1 MTLQLYEFIV
11 VYTGI
16 MTKPRTLFISSFF
29 GLIARNILAT
39 DVLTRL
45 KSNNDLRIIILAPEE
60 KREFYRQEFGSDN
73 VTIEGVKE
81 YRRPPLDKLLSAVFL
96 NASDT
101 AARRIHRLIER
112 KRDRRYFGFAYH
124 YFLSKIVKI
133 KIIRY
138 FMRWLDYHLTPKVF
152 FAEYFEKYSP
162 DLVFSTDL
170 FEPHDIDLMR
180 EAKHRGINTVGMVRS
195 WDNVTSKGLN
205 RIIPDKLIVH
215 SEQIKEEAVT
225 HCDFL
230 PADILVVGI
239 PHYDNY
245 IADKRVGREKLFS
258 ELQLD
263 PRKKTIF
270 FAPPSD
276 IYSKND
282 PISEKAVNALKEL
295 DAQLLLRLYIVG
307 NVRLGEIKAI
317 PNKIAIDVPGSGLDF
332 MRADLTSGDAHLAD
346 LLYHSDVVVA
356 FASTLAIDAVV
367 FDKPTVFIGFDGTPG
382 RPYWQSLR
390 RFYDY
395 DHQRSILN
403 TGGVKLA
410 KNMKELIRYVED
422 YLADPSLDREGRKKI
437 IEERCWKLDGRSC
450 ERLANAILKHL

>member
-1 MTLQLYEFIV
+1 MQKTIFI
-11 VYTGI
+11 T
-16 MTKPRTLFISSFF
+16 SFF

-39 DVLTRL
+39 DVLKRL
-45 KSNNDLRIIILAPEE
+45 KSNKNLRIVILAPEE
-60 KREFYRQEFGSDN
+60 KGEFYRQEFGSDN
-73 VTIEGVKE
+73 VIIEGVKE
-81 YRRPPLDKLLSAVFL
+81 YRRPFLDKLFSVAFL

-101 AARRIHRLIER
+101 ATRRIHRLIER
-112 KRDRRYFGFAYH
+112 KRDKRYLSFVYH
-124 YFLSKIVKI
+124 LFLSKIAKSKVV
-133 KIIRY
+133 RR
-138 FMRWLDYHLTPKVF
+138 FMRWLDYQITPKRF
-152 FAEYFEKYSP
+152 FDGYFKKYSP

-170 FEPHDIDLMR
+170 FEPHDIDVMR
-180 EAKHRGINTVGMVRS
+180 EAKHREIATVGMVRS

-205 RIIPDKLIVH
+205 RITPDQLIVH
-215 SEQIKEEAVT
+215 TEKIKEEAVT
-225 HCDFL
+225 YCDFH
-230 PADILVVGI
+230 PSDILVVGI

-245 IADKRVGREKLFS
+245 TAEKRISRDELFQK
-258 ELQLD
+258 LQLD
-263 PRKKTIF
+263 PKKKTIF

-307 NVRLGEIKAI
+307 NVQLGDIRPI
-317 PNKIAIDVPGSGLDF
+317 PNKIAIDVPGSGSDF

-346 LLYHSDVVVA
+346 LLYHSDVVIA
-356 FASTLAIDAVV
+356 FASSLAIDAVV
-367 FDKPTVFIGFDGTPG
+367 FDKPVVFIGFDGTLG

-410 KNMKELIRYVED
+410 RNQEELVRYVKD
-422 YLADPSLDREGRKKI
+422 YLANPSLDREGRKKI
-437 IEERCWKLDGRSC
+437 IEERCWKLDGRSS
-450 ERLANAILKHL
+450 ERLANTLLQCLDKAC